1 MTAPSP
7 TDSAVVERKASGPLD
22 VVMRALVVLGRA
34 YCTVPV
40 AVAAEVSWPTSLRY
54 SSDSSI
60 ICISFVLMSD

>member
-1 MTAPSP
+1 
-7 TDSAVVERKASGPLD
+7 
-22 VVMRALVVLGRA
+22 MRALVVLGRA

-60 ICISFVLMSD
+60 IFISFVLMSD